1 LYVKRNVCTG
11 LRELV
16 DFFPASLSSI
26 SSYLEAEVT
35 RGLWKPVPMNGKD
48 WPSPAANLL
57 AIEAEIRDMLAAL
70 GITTQNSSTG
80 ENLP

>member
-1 LYVKRNVCTG
+1 M
-11 LRELV
+11 
-16 DFFPASLSSI
+16 DFFPASLSGI

-57 AIEAEIRDMLAAL
+57 AIETEIRDILAAL
-70 GITTQNSSTG
+70 GINIQNSLTG
-80 ENLP
+80 ES